1 MGTVLQKEVFTM
13 PEVHI
18 CPQCFS
24 DDIERVP
31 RQHAVDHMKG
41 LFGWRVY
48 HCRDCG
54 ARFHDRP
61 AERKA
66 S

>member
-1 MGTVLQKEVFTM
+1 MREY
-13 PEVHI
+13 PPRHI
-18 CPQCFS
+18 CPKCDS
-24 DDIERVP
+24 DSIERVP
-31 RQHAVDHMKG
+31 PRRTLDRLTR

-48 HCRDCG
+48 HCRKCG
-54 ARFHDRP
+54 ARFYDHP